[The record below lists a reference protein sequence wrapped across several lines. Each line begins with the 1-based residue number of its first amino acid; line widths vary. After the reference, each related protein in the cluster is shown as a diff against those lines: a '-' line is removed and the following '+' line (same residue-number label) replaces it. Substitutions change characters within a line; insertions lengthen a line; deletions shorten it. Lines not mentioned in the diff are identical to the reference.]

1 MSLREQR
8 GNSIVLV
15 SLRAKRGN
23 PIVLVSLREQR
34 GNPIV
39 LVSLRAKR
47 GNPIGKKAFLFTK
60 LLRFARNDIL
70 MSCLIIE
77 LLYIFFLYF
86 TIGILI
92 PFSLANWTASS
103 YPASAWRA
111 TPKPGSTE
119 RTRRKRFSVESWPSA
134 TMTMPA

>member
-1 MSLREQR
+1 MLIR
-8 GNSIVLV
+8 GFVPKRQELITRRRSHHVIA
-15 SLRAKRGN
+15 RAAWQFHRPGV
-23 PIVLVSLREQR
+23 IASEAWQSHR
-34 GNPIV
+34 
-39 LVSLRAKR
+39 
-47 GNPIGKKAFLFTK
+47 KKAFLFTR
-60 LLRFARNDIL
+60 LFRFARNDIL